1 MRSAAFTALIIA
13 TALFMENMD
22 GTVISTSLPAIALD
36 LHQDPIVLKLALTS
50 YMLTLAVFIPASGWV
65 ADRFGARTVFCSAI
79 VVFTLGS
86 ILCGA
91 STSLPTLIAA
101 RVFQGLGGAMMV
113 PVGRLVLLRSVPKS
127 DLVSAMAYLTVPALI
142 GPVAGPPLGGFITTY
157 FHWRWIFWINV
168 PIGVLGVLLSLRF
181 IDNLREQA
189 VPRFDFKGFV
199 LSGVGLLSLISG
211 LSMIGRGIAPYW
223 LVAAMIAIGALSL
236 AAYVRHAQRERGRDP
251 RSQAPQDPDLLRR
264 RRRRVHLPDRHR
276 RHAFLLPLLLQV
288 GFGLTPFQS
297 GSLTFATAAGAL
309 LMKFTASTALRW
321 FGFRQTLIV
330 NGLIS
335 GAFLAACALFTPST
349 PHWLLLLMLLAG
361 GFFRSLEFTALNAIS
376 YADIDPPQMSRATSF
391 ASVSQQMSGAV
402 GVAVAAICV
411 ELIQFGFG
419 DSELMAR
426 DLSLAFVLVAIV
438 SSLVG
443 LHLRPAQARR
453 GRRSL
458 GPDAFDQRRASDCG
472 GGVSKTTPVG
482 ALSGL
487 PNGRVAV
494 SYGWSSMIAG
504 WGMDRVQPR
513 GRIMQLLALGAVLIA
528 LTAGYVLM
536 ARQFNVTEL
545 PSERHFGAI
554 DQVARAEEI

>member
-1 MRSAAFTALIIA
+1 
-13 TALFMENMD
+13 MENMD
-22 GTVISTSLPAIALD
+22 GTVISTSLPAIAHD

-79 VVFTLGS
+79 VIFTLGS

-113 PVGRLVLLRSVPKS
+113 PVGRLVLLRSIAKS

-157 FHWRWIFWINV
+157 FQWRWIFWINV

-181 IDNLREQA
+181 IQNLREDA

-199 LSGVGLLSLISG
+199 LSGIGLLSLISG

-223 LVAAMIAIGALSL
+223 LVGAMIAIGVLSL
-236 AAYVRHAQRERGRDP
+236 AAYVRHANDN
-251 RSQAPQDPDLLRR
+251 AHAILDLKLLKIPTFFAGVVGGLIFRTGIGAI
-264 RRRRVHLPDRHR
+264 P
-276 RHAFLLPLLLQV
+276 FLLPLLLQV

-330 NGLIS
+330 IGLVS
-335 GAFLAACALFTPST
+335 CAFLGVCALFTPST
-349 PHWLLLLMLLAG
+349 PHWLLLLILLAG
-361 GFFRSLEFTALNAIS
+361 GFFRSLVFTALNAIS
-376 YADIDPPQMSRATSF
+376 YADIDPPRMSRATSF

-411 ELIQFGFG
+411 ETIQIGFG

-438 SSLVG
+438 SSLSVFVF
-443 LHLRPAQARR
+443 AR
-453 GRRSL
+453 L
-458 GPDAFDQRRASDCG
+458 KPDA
-472 GGVSKTTPVG
+472 G
-482 ALSGL
+482 A
-487 PNGRVAV
+487 AV
-494 SYGWSSMIAG
+494 S
-504 WGMDRVQPR
+504 
-513 GRIMQLLALGAVLIA
+513 GRMVSTSEERA
-528 LTAGYVLM
+528 TA
-536 ARQFNVTEL
+536 A
-545 PSERHFGAI
+545 
-554 DQVARAEEI
+554 AE

>member
-1 MRSAAFTALIIA
+1 MRPAILTAFIIA

-79 VVFTLGS
+79 VVFTIGS
-86 ILCGA
+86 ILYGA
-91 STSLPTLIAA
+91 SSSLSTLIAA

-113 PVGRLVLLRSVPKS
+113 PVGRLVLLRSIAKS
-127 DLVSAMAYLTVPALI
+127 DLVSAMAYLTVPALL

-181 IDNLREQA
+181 IHNLREEA

-223 LVAAMIAIGALSL
+223 VVAAMIAIGVLSL
-236 AAYVRHAQRERGRDP
+236 AAYIRHAHGK
-251 RSQAPQDPDLLRR
+251 PDAILDLKLLRIPTFFAGAVGGFIFR
-264 RRRRVHLPDRHR
+264 IGIGAMP
-276 RHAFLLPLLLQV
+276 FLLPLLLQV
-288 GFGLTPFQS
+288 GFGLTPFAS

-309 LMKFTASTALRW
+309 IMKFTASKALRW
-321 FGFRQTLIV
+321 LGFRQTLIV
-330 NGLIS
+330 NCLIS
-335 GAFLAACALFTPST
+335 GAFLAACALFTSST
-349 PHWLLLLMLLAG
+349 PHWLLLLVLLAG
-361 GFFRSLEFTALNAIS
+361 GFFRSLQFTALNAIS
-376 YADIDPPQMSRATSF
+376 YADVDSPQMSRATSF

-411 ELIQFGFG
+411 EAIQLGFG
-419 DSELMAR
+419 DSELVSR

-438 SSLVG
+438 SSLSVFIFAG
-443 LHLRPAQARR
+443 LK
-453 GRRSL
+453 
-458 GPDAFDQRRASDCG
+458 PDA
-472 GGVSKTTPVG
+472 G
-482 ALSGL
+482 A
-487 PNGRVAV
+487 AV
-494 SYGWSSMIAG
+494 S
-504 WGMDRVQPR
+504 
-513 GRIMQLLALGAVLIA
+513 GRMLSTGEERA
-528 LTAGYVLM
+528 TA
-536 ARQFNVTEL
+536 A
-545 PSERHFGAI
+545 
-554 DQVARAEEI
+554 AE

>member
-1 MRSAAFTALIIA
+1 MRSAVLTAFIIA

-79 VVFTLGS
+79 VIFTLGS

-113 PVGRLVLLRSVPKS
+113 PVGRLVLLRSIAKS

-168 PIGVLGVLLSLRF
+168 PIGILGVLLSLRF
-181 IDNLREQA
+181 IENLREQA
-189 VPRFDFKGFV
+189 VRRFDFKGFV

-223 LVAAMIAIGALSL
+223 LVAAMIAIGALAL
-236 AAYVRHAQRERGRDP
+236 AAYIRHANANAG
-251 RSQAPQDPDLLRR
+251 AILDLTL
-264 RRRRVHLPDRHR
+264 LKIPTF
-276 RHAFLLPLLLQV
+276 HAGVIGGFIFRIGIGAMPFLLPLLLQV

-309 LMKFTASTALRW
+309 MMKFTASRALRW

-349 PHWLLLLMLLAG
+349 PHWLLLLVLLAG

-376 YADIDPPQMSRATSF
+376 YSDIEQPVMSRATSF

-411 ELIQFGFG
+411 EIIQFGFG
-419 DSELMAR
+419 DSELGAR
-426 DLSLAFVLVAIV
+426 DLSLAFVLVAII
-438 SSLVG
+438 SSLSV
-443 LHLRPAQARR
+443 LIFAQLRP
-453 GRRSL
+453 
-458 GPDAFDQRRASDCG
+458 DA
-472 GGVSKTTPVG
+472 G
-482 ALSGL
+482 A
-487 PNGRVAV
+487 AV
-494 SYGWSSMIAG
+494 SGRMISTSEERA
-504 WGMDRVQPR
+504 
-513 GRIMQLLALGAVLIA
+513 
-528 LTAGYVLM
+528 TA
-536 ARQFNVTEL
+536 A
-545 PSERHFGAI
+545 
-554 DQVARAEEI
+554 AE

>member
-1 MRSAAFTALIIA
+1 MRSAVLTAFIIA

-22 GTVISTSLPAIALD
+22 GTVISTALPAIALD

-79 VVFTLGS
+79 VIFTLGS
-86 ILCGA
+86 IACGA

-127 DLVSAMAYLTVPALI
+127 DLVNALAYLTVPALL

-168 PIGVLGVLLSLRF
+168 PIGVIGVLLSLRF
-181 IDNLREQA
+181 IQNLRELT

-211 LSMIGRGIAPYW
+211 LSMIGRGIAPLW
-223 LVAAMIAIGALSL
+223 LVAAMVVIGVLSL
-236 AAYVRHAQRERGRDP
+236 AAYVRHAGGNED
-251 RSQAPQDPDLLRR
+251 AILDLKLLKIPTFFAGVIGGFVFRIGIGAM
-264 RRRRVHLPDRHR
+264 P
-276 RHAFLLPLLLQV
+276 FLLPLLLQI

-321 FGFRQTLIV
+321 FGFRSTLIV

-335 GAFLAACALFTPST
+335 GAFLAACALFTPLT
-349 PHWLLLLMLLAG
+349 PHWVLLTTLLAG

-376 YADIDPPQMSRATSF
+376 YADIDQPRMSRATSF

-402 GVAVAAICV
+402 GVAVAAISV
-411 ELIQFGFG
+411 ETIQFGFG
-419 DSELMAR
+419 DQALEAR
-426 DLSLAFVLVAIV
+426 DLSFAFILVAII
-438 SSLVG
+438 SSLSVFIFVG
-443 LHLRPAQARR
+443 LK
-453 GRRSL
+453 
-458 GPDAFDQRRASDCG
+458 PDA
-472 GGVSKTTPVG
+472 G
-482 ALSGL
+482 A
-487 PNGRVAV
+487 AV
-494 SYGWSSMIAG
+494 SGKLPA
-504 WGMDRVQPR
+504 PR
-513 GRIMQLLALGAVLIA
+513 EAAPA
-528 LTAGYVLM
+528 A
-536 ARQFNVTEL
+536 
-545 PSERHFGAI
+545 
-554 DQVARAEEI
+554 AE

>member
-1 MRSAAFTALIIA
+1 MRSAVLTAFIIA

-79 VVFTLGS
+79 VIFTLGS

-91 STSLPTLIAA
+91 SSSLSTLIAA

-113 PVGRLVLLRSVPKS
+113 PVGRLVLLRSIAKS

-181 IDNLREQA
+181 IQNLREEA
-189 VPRFDFKGFV
+189 VPRFDFRGFI

-211 LSMIGRGIAPYW
+211 LSMVGRGIAPYW
-223 LVAAMIAIGALSL
+223 LVAAMVAIGVLSL
-236 AAYVRHAQRERGRDP
+236 AAYVRHAGANED
-251 RSQAPQDPDLLRR
+251 AILDLKLLKIPTFFSGVMGGLVFRIGIGAM
-264 RRRRVHLPDRHR
+264 P
-276 RHAFLLPLLLQV
+276 FLLPLLLQV
-288 GFGLTPFQS
+288 GFGLTPFES

-321 FGFRQTLIV
+321 FGFRQTLVV

-335 GAFLAACALFTPST
+335 GAFLGACALFTPST
-349 PHWLLLLMLLAG
+349 PHWLLLMTLLTG
-361 GFFRSLEFTALNAIS
+361 GFFRSLQFTALNAIS
-376 YADIDPPQMSRATSF
+376 YADVDPSRMSRATSF

-402 GVAVAAICV
+402 GVAVAAMCV
-411 ELIQFGFG
+411 EAIQFGFG

-438 SSLVG
+438 SSLSV
-443 LHLRPAQARR
+443 LVFAQ
-453 GRRSL
+453 L
-458 GPDAFDQRRASDCG
+458 KPDA
-472 GGVSKTTPVG
+472 G
-482 ALSGL
+482 A
-487 PNGRVAV
+487 AV
-494 SYGWSSMIAG
+494 S
-504 WGMDRVQPR
+504 
-513 GRIMQLLALGAVLIA
+513 GRMVS
-528 LTAGYVLM
+528 T
-536 ARQFNVTEL
+536 TE
-545 PSERHFGAI
+545 ERA
-554 DQVARAEEI
+554 AAAAE